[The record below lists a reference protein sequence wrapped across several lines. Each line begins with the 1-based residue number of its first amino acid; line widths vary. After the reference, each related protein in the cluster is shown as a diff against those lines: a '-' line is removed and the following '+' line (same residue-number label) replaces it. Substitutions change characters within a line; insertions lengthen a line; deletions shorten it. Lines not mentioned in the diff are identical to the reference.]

1 MSHTL
6 KDRPQPRKEQDES
19 DLRRERS
26 KRSNVKTKI
35 HQLDL
40 EDWEEL
46 DEMESFEK
54 M

>member
-19 DLRRERS
+19 ELRRERA
-26 KRSNVKTKI
+26 KRSQIKRKI
-35 HQLDL
+35 HTLDI

-46 DEMESFEK
+46 DDLESFEK